1 MTRVRSTSTRV
12 AELKRWLKKN
22 KTATW
27 QTFVKETGGKESQ
40 YYHLRTALG
49 ISKRNEALSAAMK
62 EAAKRRLAKK
72 AAQAVVTD
80 LSKIQKDNETFLAD
94 KSVPA
99 TSTEEVSAPDFM
111 WYELDL
117 MQRRL
122 QDLSQRLTAVMKA
135 SRTRDADHKKMMRDL
150 INENSELRVAN
161 NDLRQQVAEF
171 TEMINGTPV

>member
-1 MTRVRSTSTRV
+1 MTRVRSTAARIND
-12 AELKRWLKKN
+12 LKRWLKKN

-27 QTFVKETGGKESQ
+27 QQFVDATGAKESQ
-40 YYHLRTALG
+40 YYHLRATLG
-49 ISKRNEALSAAMK
+49 IGKRNAVLSAAMK
-62 EAAKRRLAKK
+62 EAIKRRKEKK
-72 AAQAVVTD
+72 PVPTPAENEKFLSD
-80 LSKIQKDNETFLAD
+80 LSAAPK
-94 KSVPA
+94 
-99 TSTEEVSAPDFM
+99 TEEVPEGSTPDFM

-122 QDLSQRLTAVMKA
+122 QDFSLRLNVVMKL
-135 SRTRDADHKKMMRDL
+135 SRARDADHKKMMRDL